1 MSGSRSRSVRSP
13 AGASVSWPPPAPRE
27 APALCWNSAPDQQW
41 ARAGPEQVL
50 EVTKGKA
57 KGKGKQAP
65 RGPGYRTLGLLKMRG
80 DPAFEY
86 FEYGF
91 MSWLYA
97 FLTRSWGIAQ
107 SGTDFRAMCC
117 WHDVFMHLEL
127 DRKATVDLMLL
138 AQMGI
143 AGRAAANEVLWE
155 LLTVWALKPEY
166 LDLSHKC
173 TSLVYHQRSYIE
185 RPPSDHRDLG
195 TWTWK
200 RYAVP
205 RNPHFDP
212 RSVPPMPYVHVTG
225 PSGEIIPPPQCFQ
238 PFDR

>member
-97 FLTRSWGIAQ
+97 FLTRSWGLAQ
-107 SGTDFRAMCC
+107 AGTDFRAMCC

-173 TSLVYHQRSYIE
+173 TSLVYKHRSYIE
-185 RPPSDHRDLG
+185 RPPCDHRDLG
-195 TWTWK
+195 TWNWV
-200 RYAVP
+200 RHAVP
-205 RNPHFDP
+205 RKPHFDP
-212 RSVPPMPYVHVTG
+212 RAVPPMPYVHVTG
-225 PSGEIIPPPQCFQ
+225 PSGEILAPPQCFQ
-238 PFDR
+238 PAGM